1 MITEY
6 AISLPF
12 ALTPYGTIGDTSDQR
27 KIWSDRV
34 LDVVG
39 TAVGERVFE
48 YNFGSKVHL
57 EQWNTQDAA
66 TEGIKN
72 AVSSAFISFLPLLK
86 LVAVDCTY
94 DTAVN
99 QLNVDIKYKLP
110 NEDGAE
116 VTIGKVFLLGS
127 TPLFEEI

>member
-1 MITEY
+1 MVTEY

-12 ALTPYGTIGDTSDQR
+12 SLTPYGNIGETSDQR

-34 LDVVG
+34 LAVIG
-39 TAVGERVFE
+39 TAVGERIFD
-48 YNFGSKVHL
+48 YGFGSKVHL

-66 TEGIKN
+66 IEGVKS
-72 AVSSAFISFLPLLK
+72 AVSSAFISFLPVLK
-86 LVAVDCTY
+86 LVAVDCDYSTS
-94 DTAVN
+94 TN

-116 VTIGKVFLLGS
+116 VTIGKVFLLGN
-127 TPLFEEI
+127 TPVFEEL